1 MKEIE
6 EGAFRSCHNLKKV
19 EWNADCSIHDYVFEK
34 CQKLKEVII
43 SDKVCSIETDA
54 FKDCPNIEIT
64 FV

>member
-54 FKDCPNIEIT
+54 F
-64 FV
+64 